1 MPRATVGPVIV
12 LLVVLVC
19 APAARAASTRAEY
32 VAQVDPICHAADL
45 KGKRA
50 AKKHHLPRVID
61 LGDLQLGERDAQ
73 LTVAKQLALNNK
85 VIRPFIAQVA
95 AVPPPPGDEGVISKF
110 IADLHS
116 YTVHG
121 DKAVRAIR
129 HGKPHRAYHLIVAAL
144 GPLVE
149 DNENLKPF
157 GFQYCTT

>member
-1 MPRATVGPVIV
+1 VIA
-12 LLVVLVC
+12 LAITMIALVIT
-19 APAARAASTRAEY
+19 ASTASAASTRAEY

-50 AKKHHLPRVID
+50 AKKHHLPRVIE
-61 LGDLQLGERDAQ
+61 LGDLQLGERDSQ
-73 LTVAKQLALNNK
+73 LRVARQIALNNK
-85 VIRPFIAQVA
+85 IIRPFIAQIA

-110 IADLHS
+110 IADLRS

-129 HGKPHRAYHLIVAAL
+129 HRKPHRAYHLILAAL
-144 GPLVE
+144 EPLLE

-157 GFQYCTT
+157 GFQYCVS